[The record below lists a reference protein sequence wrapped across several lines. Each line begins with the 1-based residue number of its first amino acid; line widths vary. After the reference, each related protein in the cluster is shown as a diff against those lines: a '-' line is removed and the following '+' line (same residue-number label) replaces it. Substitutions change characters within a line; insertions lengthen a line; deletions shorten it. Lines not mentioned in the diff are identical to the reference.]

1 MKWGE
6 KCPLVQ
12 SQEHEICDSMTHV
25 IQGTPRSPRVH
36 FHSFRWQGGYAK
48 GNTQR
53 TKGFPMNSLSIN
65 AFVTKRTEKLT
76 VEALTG
82 PEGGGRG
89 EGIGKEDSFFSCSAR
104 GQPSIL
110 RTQKAGSWPYGSVV
124 CPGVAPHLV

>member
-1 MKWGE
+1 
-6 KCPLVQ
+6 
-12 SQEHEICDSMTHV
+12 
-25 IQGTPRSPRVH
+25 
-36 FHSFRWQGGYAK
+36 
-48 GNTQR
+48 
-53 TKGFPMNSLSIN
+53 MNSLGVN

-82 PEGGGRG
+82 PEGVGGVAG

-110 RTQKAGSWPYGSVV
+110 RTQKAGSWAYGSVV